1 MRSSWRTSIF
11 GILLGL
17 IAVAQQYGI
26 KVGKVGNGDWLGLAG
41 AAAAVGLGASARDNG
56 VSSEDAGIK

>member
-1 MRSSWRTSIF
+1 M
-11 GILLGL
+11 LLGL

-41 AAAAVGLGASARDNG
+41 AAAAVGLGASARDNK